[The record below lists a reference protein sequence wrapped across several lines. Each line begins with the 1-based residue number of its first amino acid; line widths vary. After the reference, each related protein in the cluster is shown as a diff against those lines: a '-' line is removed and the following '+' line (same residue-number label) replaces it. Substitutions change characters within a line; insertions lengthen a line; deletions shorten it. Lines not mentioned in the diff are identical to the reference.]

1 MLMLDDAFNLSS
13 SGNSEILAVW
23 FERSIVSN
31 YQPAFPYMRK
41 FLIKVG
47 RRKFLQPIYE
57 SLSKREDHKIWA
69 KDVYR
74 DARSNYHYVSFNT
87 IDEILK

>member
-1 MLMLDDAFNLSS
+1 MMLLDNAFNLSS

-31 YQPAFPYMRK
+31 YRTAFPFMKK
-41 FLIKVG
+41 FLVRIG

-57 SLSKREDHKIWA
+57 SLAKTEEHKLWA
-69 KDVYR
+69 KEVYKE
-74 DARSNYHYVSFNT
+74 ARSNYHYVSFNT